1 MSRTFFPPKSFADYY
16 SIKTQFHSPQL
27 PHSWENVPYFFSAE
41 IICGLPQHQNPVSQS
56 AITPLLKNVPYFFS
70 AGAIC
75 GLPQHQ
81 NPVSQSA
88 ITPLMRK
95 CPVLFLRQDCLRT
108 VQLLFQ
114 LQTDSIRPN
123 CSNFRRTLYTA
134 TLSNCCPNFRQTLYG
149 QTAPTSVLTAD
160 GLCPAKSLNCTE

>member
-41 IICGLPQHQNPVSQS
+41 I
-56 AITPLLKNVPYFFS
+56 
-70 AGAIC
+70 IC